1 MSQKWSQKKGP
12 KNSPIVQGFNGL
24 VHVLPYALL
33 NMGKTRDS
41 AIYVLQLHWRHSLNK
56 QTTYSN

>member
-1 MSQKWSQKKGP
+1 MGQKWSQKKGP

-33 NMGKTRDS
+33 NRGKTRDS
-41 AIYVLQLHWRHSLNK
+41 AIYVLQLHW
-56 QTTYSN
+56 

>member
-12 KNSPIVQGFNGL
+12 KNSPIFEGFNGP

-33 NMGKTRDS
+33 NRGKTRDS
-41 AIYVLQLHWRHSLNK
+41 AIYVLQLFTL
-56 QTTYSN
+56 